1 MAGNEQAQAAA
12 AEAER
17 RREQKELDAEQ
28 KRGKE
33 RLLATARRPLSSDRP
48 KSKAKTP
55 KASKAQKA
63 DRQPSWLT
71 ADSRKPSDAAERLMS
86 LETEHWVA
94 MRKAA
99 DAVGHQVLAKAY
111 RRLGIA
117 YTAGE
122 HGVRMNA
129 YSREH
134 ILANSDGAKS
144 VAANLERRGVKR
156 GRATPQDQQRANFE
170 ERNNKRMFPLAEFR
184 GMWRARN
191 EARGFLVFE
200 QADKRLEAGYVHTQ
214 AMTPAQAVDAGLA
227 LAASRGERVFDE
239 RKLLEFAIKGSG
251 FATPHADIRDEI
263 GRQLLMQ
270 ELVLHR
276 GAVVRPAPGQEL
288 DAGQAVTPERRV
300 APLVSLD
307 AAIDLLKS
315 ESALSQAERDAVLS
329 MAAGESTRT
338 IVPTTPSGQPAVL
351 AVVEA
356 AAATSGRAYLE
367 LAPLSHVGGAGEGMS
382 VEAALEGRAPLS
394 ASPAVLVL
402 KHANEMSGRTLEA
415 VRARAVACDARLV
428 ELHAADRLRHP
439 FSPHQ
444 VNERALLAR
453 AQPFEQLHREVSDG
467 RTQATASRED
477 TVSPAVRQ
485 AAEKFSSG
493 ERVLVLTDSQASAS
507 ALNERI
513 AASLSEVTGEAVK
526 KVRVRKARPVDV
538 GGAKL
543 AASYSVGDTVLVKR
557 TTGALRRR
565 EIATVDAI
573 NVRAG
578 FLTLRVGDGEHARSV
593 KMSLDTQAHHIERV
607 EVQEVSVTPGAVL
620 RVNESLPSLGLES
633 GQAVQVEHVDVE
645 SKRLR
650 ARGASGSEHEVS
662 FSSPAPLSPAM
673 AMTPSELTDADLAH
687 LRAATPDVVVAL
699 SPDAE
704 PADVAAVLHAATRLD
719 AQAQVY
725 APQELLDRHPPA
737 VELAPELALVPAVAG
752 ARLVIH
758 EHDFEGVAS
767 LRKRLMDADA
777 MRALEST
784 RITLVMRDG
793 ARRLFLMRNRAAM
806 EALELELG
814 KVIGPAPVA
823 EKTLGKAAA
832 LEQLP
837 TRPANQERTR

>member
-1 MAGNEQAQAAA
+1 MADNEQAQAAA
-12 AEAER
+12 AETER
-17 RREQKELDAEQ
+17 RREQQELDAEQ
-28 KRGKE
+28 ARGKE
-33 RLLATARRPLSSDRP
+33 RLLATARRSLSSDRP

-55 KASKAQKA
+55 KTQKA
-63 DRQPSWLT
+63 DRQPSWLA
-71 ADSRKPSDAAERLMS
+71 ADSRKPSDAEERLMS

-111 RRLGIA
+111 RNLGIA
-117 YTAGE
+117 HTAGE
-122 HGVRMNA
+122 HGVQMSA
-129 YSREH
+129 YTREH
-134 ILANSDGAKS
+134 VLANSDGAKS

-191 EARGFLVFE
+191 EARGFPVFE
-200 QADKRLEAGYVHTQ
+200 QADKRLEAGFVRTQ

-239 RKLLEFAIKGSG
+239 RKLLEFAIKGAG

-288 DAGQAVTPERRV
+288 DAGLAVKPEPQV
-300 APLVSLD
+300 EPLVSLE
-307 AAIDLLKS
+307 AATELLKS
-315 ESALSQAERDAVLS
+315 EPTLSQAERDAVLS
-329 MAAGESTRT
+329 MAAGASART
-338 IVPTTPSGQPAVL
+338 IVPTSPSGQPAVL
-351 AVVEA
+351 AAVQA
-356 AAATSGRAYLE
+356 AAVTSGRAYLE
-367 LAPLSHVGGAGEGMS
+367 LSPLSHVGGAGEGRS
-382 VEAALEGRAPLS
+382 VEAALQGRAPLS
-394 ASPAVLVL
+394 SSPAVLVL
-402 KHANEMSGRTLEA
+402 KHADEMSVRTLEA
-415 VRARAVACDARLV
+415 VRARAAECDARLV
-428 ELHAADRLRHP
+428 ELHAADQLRHP
-439 FSPHQ
+439 LPSHQ
-444 VNERALLAR
+444 VNERALVAR
-453 AQPFEQLHREVSDG
+453 TQPFEQLHREVGDG
-467 RTQATASRED
+467 RAQATASRED
-477 TVSPAVRQ
+477 TASLAVRQ

-493 ERVLVLTDSQASAS
+493 ERVLVLTNSPSSAA

-513 AASLSEVTGEAVK
+513 AASLSEVTGESVK
-526 KVRVRKARPVDV
+526 KVRVRKAKPVDA
-538 GGAKL
+538 GSAKL
-543 AASYSVGDTVLVKR
+543 AASYSVGDSVLVKR
-557 TTGALRRR
+557 TTGVLRRR

-573 NVRAG
+573 NIRAG
-578 FLTLRVGDGEHARSV
+578 FLTLRVGEGEHARSV

-620 RVNESLPSLGLES
+620 RVNEDLPSLGLES
-633 GQAVQVEHVDVE
+633 GQAVQVERVDVE
-645 SKRLR
+645 SQRLLL
-650 ARGASGSEHEVS
+650 RGVSGSEHEVS
-662 FSSPAPLSPAM
+662 FSAPAPLSPAM

-687 LRAATPDVVVAL
+687 LRAANPDVVVAL
-699 SPDAE
+699 SPEAE
-704 PADVAAVLHAATRLD
+704 PANVAAVLHAAAGLD
-719 AQAQVY
+719 AKAQVY

-737 VELAPELALVPAVAG
+737 VELAPELAAAPAVAG

-758 EHDFEGVAS
+758 ERDIEAVTS
-767 LRKRLMDADA
+767 LRNRLTDAGA
-777 MRALEST
+777 TRALEST

-814 KVIGPAPVA
+814 RVIGPAPVA
-823 EKTLGKAAA
+823 EKTQTKAAA
-832 LEQLP
+832 PEQLP